1 MKKSIVLLLPFPPF
15 LFLPFF
21 TTPLLPV
28 TIPSCLL
35 SIRRL
40 SLPSSPKGGLCFY
53 RVAKLSGAHRRL
65 PGEEPLPGHFPI
77 PLGLHLQMD
86 QRLLH
91 GSNWRCLLPQ
101 VTSSHPPSH
110 ARRVTLWSQR
120 AEDRSLLCT
129 VMENSDEK
137 C

>member
-1 MKKSIVLLLPFPPF
+1 MKKNQLFCFCPFP
-15 LFLPFF
+15 LFFF
-21 TTPLLPV
+21 SLSSQTPLLPV

-110 ARRVTLWSQR
+110 ARRVTFGHSVPKI
-120 AEDRSLLCT
+120 ALCYAQ
-129 VMENSDEK
+129 
-137 C
+137 